1 MSVPSDLTDP
11 VDQTHAESRQ
21 AARYVNLMFQDA
33 KARAA
38 RWEPGVDVYED
49 IEVYHPM
56 DDMDNARWSSGTTGI
71 SCPA

>member
-11 VDQTHAESRQ
+11 VDHTHRDCQ
-21 AARYVNLMFQDA
+21 RAALEINDMFQEA

-38 RWEPGVDVYED
+38 RWEPGTDVYVD

>member
-1 MSVPSDLTDP
+1 MSDLTVPIDP
-11 VDQTHAESRQ
+11 LHAQCLQ
-21 AARYVNLMFQDA
+21 AAREINDMFQDS

-38 RWEPGVDVYED
+38 RWEPGEGNPYED
-49 IEVYHPM
+49 VEVIHPM